1 MSTNIQ
7 ILETAAG
14 HLEPLLEEVVF
25 VGGATVELW
34 ITDPLAPAAR
44 ATADVDVIVEI
55 STRRDY
61 YRFEKRVRKLGFD
74 NDHESRVI
82 CRFQHPETELILD
95 VMPTKASILGFENR
109 WQAEAFAHAE
119 EIELPAGKAIRA
131 IPPPFLLATKLE
143 AFEGRG
149 KLDFYESR
157 DFEDVVRLIDGRDE
171 LSAEVAA
178 APKDVRDYISRQLK
192 KLSLSDLFDS
202 GLEGALAAGPE
213 ARERVDEVIW
223 PRVRALIGVAA

>member
-1 MSTNIQ
+1 MNTNIEM
-7 ILETAAG
+7 LEIAAG

-25 VGGATVELW
+25 LGGATIELW
-34 ITDPLAPAAR
+34 VSDPQAPPLR

-61 YRFEKRVRKLGFD
+61 YRFEKRIRSLGFD
-74 NDHESRVI
+74 NDVETRVI
-82 CRFQHPETELILD
+82 CRFRHSETELILD

-109 WQAEAFAHAE
+109 WQAESFAHAVE
-119 EIELPAGKAIRA
+119 VELPIGKAIQA

-157 DFEDVVRLIDGRDE
+157 DFEDIVRLIDGRGE
-171 LSAEVAA
+171 LPAEVAT
-178 APKDVRDYISRQLK
+178 APGDLRDYISQQFER
-192 KLSLSDLFDS
+192 LSGRAQFDN
-202 GLEGALAAGPE
+202 GLEGALPAGRE
-213 ARERVDEVIW
+213 VRERVDDVIW
-223 PRVRALIGVAA
+223 PRVRELVG

>member
-7 ILETAAG
+7 MLEVAVG
-14 HLEPLLEEVVF
+14 HLEPLLDEVVF

-34 ITDPLAPAAR
+34 ITDPVAPPLR

-61 YRFEKRVRKLGFD
+61 YRLEKRVRSLGFD
-74 NDHESRVI
+74 NDDETRVI
-82 CRFQHPETELILD
+82 CRFRHPETDLILD

-109 WQAEAFAHAE
+109 WQAEAFSHAVAV
-119 EIELPAGKAIRA
+119 ELPAGKPIRA

-149 KLDFYESR
+149 KLDFYGSR
-157 DFEDVVRLIDGRDE
+157 DFEDIVRLIDGREE
-171 LSAEVAA
+171 LATEVAV
-178 APKDVRDYISRQLK
+178 APASLRDYVSGQLK
-192 KLSLSDLFDS
+192 MLSGLTLFDN
-202 GLEGALAAGPE
+202 GLEGTLPAGPE
-213 ARERVDEVIW
+213 VRERVDEVIW
-223 PRVRALIGVAA
+223 PRVRELIG

>member
-7 ILETAAG
+7 MLEIAAG

-25 VGGATVELW
+25 VGGATIELW
-34 ITDPLAPAAR
+34 VTDPLAPPLR

-61 YRFEKRVRKLGFD
+61 YRFEKRVRKLGFE

-82 CRFQHPETELILD
+82 CRFHHPETELVLD

-109 WQAEAFAHAE
+109 W
-119 EIELPAGKAIRA
+119 
-131 IPPPFLLATKLE
+131 
-143 AFEGRG
+143 
-149 KLDFYESR
+149 
-157 DFEDVVRLIDGRDE
+157 LIDGRGE
-171 LSAEVAA
+171 LPAEVAA
-178 APKDVRDYISRQLK
+178 APKDGRAYISRQLE

-223 PRVRALIGVAA
+223 PRVRALIGVAV